1 MSSSARQRHSQ
12 EAAGRTLAKDSL
24 SLEDVSTMSEEENV
38 IYPLKKKARSSV
50 PAPFQGAVTNL
61 INQGQ
66 IQSLLDF
73 WIDER
78 AGLGLPEKPFSAYS
92 SEKAVQQSQEII
104 KELGFDRSL
113 HFDWKQKRLK
123 T

>member
-1 MSSSARQRHSQ
+1 
-12 EAAGRTLAKDSL
+12 
-24 SLEDVSTMSEEENV
+24 MSEEENL
-38 IYPLKKKARSSV
+38 IYPLRKKASSSV
-50 PAPFQGAVTNL
+50 PASFQGAITNL

-78 AGLGLPEKPFSAYS
+78 TGLGLPEKPVSAYS